1 MKIGLDTDVTLPV
14 GFIALMLS
22 IIAVIVQAV
31 KTPEEKECTCDMP
44 KNEIMYSIVD
54 NKGNAIKQVDKSEL
68 KQLH

>member
-22 IIAVIVQAV
+22 IVAVIIQAV
-31 KTPEEKECTCDMP
+31 KTPEEKECTCDIP

-54 NKGNAIKQVDKSEL
+54 NKGNVIKQVDKSEL
-68 KQLH
+68 EQLH

>member
-22 IIAVIVQAV
+22 IVAVIIQAV

-44 KNEIMYSIVD
+44 KNEVVYSIVD
-54 NKGNAIKQVDKSEL
+54 NKGNVIKQVDKSEL

>member
-22 IIAVIVQAV
+22 IIAVIIQAV

-44 KNEIMYSIVD
+44 KNEIVYSIVD
-54 NKGNAIKQVDKSEL
+54 DKGNVIKQVDKSEL
-68 KQLH
+68 EQLH

>member
-22 IIAVIVQAV
+22 VIAVIIQAV

-44 KNEIMYSIVD
+44 KNEIVYSIVD
-54 NKGNAIKQVDKSEL
+54 DKGNVIKQVNKSEL
-68 KQLH
+68 KQIK

>member
-22 IIAVIVQAV
+22 IIAVIIQAV

-54 NKGNAIKQVDKSEL
+54 DKGNIIKQVDKSGLE
-68 KQLH
+68 QLH